1 MKNNRV
7 KEALAAGIPQVG
19 TWLSL
24 ASPLAARFQAR
35 AGWHWLTVDM
45 EHSAVDWETTALMF
59 AAIAD
64 AGGTPLIRVPS
75 IAHEHAKRALDQGAY
90 GIVFPMCNSRQQAEL
105 AVAACKYPPE
115 GNRSVGGSQHA
126 LNFDTDPATY
136 YRNANQRTLVIVQ
149 IEHREG
155 VERCEEIL
163 SVPGIDAVFVGPNDL
178 LASMHKTP
186 QMETDDPQFVAA
198 LQTIRTTALRHG
210 VAPGI
215 HVADANAAL
224 RRIAEGWRFIAI
236 SSELGMMQK
245 EAAETIR
252 QVCGAA
258 MQSLVR
264 Y

>member
-1 MKNNRV
+1 
-7 KEALAAGIPQVG
+7 
-19 TWLSL
+19 
-24 ASPLAARFQAR
+24 
-35 AGWHWLTVDM
+35 
-45 EHSAVDWETTALMF
+45 
-59 AAIAD
+59 
-64 AGGTPLIRVPS
+64 
-75 IAHEHAKRALDQGAY
+75 
-90 GIVFPMCNSRQQAEL
+90 
-105 AVAACKYPPE
+105 
-115 GNRSVGGSQHA
+115 
-126 LNFDTDPATY
+126 
-136 YRNANQRTLVIVQ
+136 
-149 IEHREG
+149 
-155 VERCEEIL
+155 
-163 SVPGIDAVFVGPNDL
+163 IDAVFVGPNDL

-258 MQSLVR
+258 MQSQLR

>member
-75 IAHEHAKRALDQGAY
+75 IAHQGAY

-149 IEHREG
+149 IEHREA

-186 QMETDDPQFVAA
+186 QMETDDPQFVDA

-224 RRIAEGWRFIAI
+224 KRIAEGWRFIAI

-245 EAAETIR
+245 ESAETIR
-252 QVCGAA
+252 QVCGAT
-258 MQSLVR
+258 MQSQVR